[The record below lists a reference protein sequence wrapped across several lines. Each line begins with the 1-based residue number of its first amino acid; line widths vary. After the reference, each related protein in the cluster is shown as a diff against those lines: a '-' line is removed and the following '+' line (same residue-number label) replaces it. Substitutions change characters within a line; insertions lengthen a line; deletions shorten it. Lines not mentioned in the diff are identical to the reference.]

1 MIKCRIA
8 IFASGN
14 GTNAYKLINYF
25 HNHPT
30 VEIVM
35 LLCNKSNAPVLSKV
49 KDPIHKIIC
58 TNQALIERGYLTS
71 VCSTYAI
78 DMIVL
83 AGFLRKLPEELIQMY
98 THKIINIHPSL
109 LPKYGGEGMYGLHV
123 HQAVVDGNERET
135 GTSIHYVSEEFDTGK
150 IIAQF
155 YTEVLETDTAELIM
169 QKVLL
174 LEHYYYPLVI
184 ENLVYSRNE

>member
-1 MIKCRIA
+1 
-8 IFASGN
+8 
-14 GTNAYKLINYF
+14 
-25 HNHPT
+25 
-30 VEIVM
+30 
-35 LLCNKSNAPVLSKV
+35 
-49 KDPIHKIIC
+49 
-58 TNQALIERGYLTS
+58 
-71 VCSTYAI
+71 
-78 DMIVL
+78 
-83 AGFLRKLPEELIQMY
+83 
-98 THKIINIHPSL
+98 
-109 LPKYGGEGMYGLHV
+109 MYGLHV